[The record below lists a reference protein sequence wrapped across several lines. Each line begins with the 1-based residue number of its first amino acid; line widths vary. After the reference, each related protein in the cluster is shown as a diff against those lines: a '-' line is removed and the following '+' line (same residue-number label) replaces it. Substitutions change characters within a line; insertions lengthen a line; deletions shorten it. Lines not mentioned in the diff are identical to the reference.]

1 MAATTS
7 LSLAMRAVRS
17 WGERTL
23 ALVYPPACI
32 GCGTEFTDNA
42 PSPLLCLACTEGFAH
57 GYQHACPRCAK
68 PVGDSP
74 GQACYECHHHPH
86 RFASATALGKYE
98 GKLRQ
103 LVLRGKRGMHDDLT
117 LSLGMKLGAALR
129 ARPTFDR
136 PDAVIPIPVPT
147 VRRLFRSSNPADVL
161 AEAVARQVAAPRIT
175 GALHFSRPVRR
186 QSNLTAAQRRRN
198 LRKALATSDAFDLR
212 GAHVLVVDDVLTT
225 GATADEAARALLAG
239 GAAKVSV
246 AVVARG
252 VGFD

>member
-7 LSLAMRAVRS
+7 LSLAVRAMRS

-32 GCGTEFTDNA
+32 GCGTEFPDVA
-42 PSPLLCLACTEGFAH
+42 PSPLLCVPCTEGFAQ
-57 GYQHACPRCAK
+57 GYQHACPRCAM
-68 PVGDSP
+68 PLGDSP
-74 GQACYECHHHPH
+74 GQACHACHHHPH

-103 LVLRGKRGMHDDLT
+103 LVLRGKRGMHDELT

-129 ARPTFDR
+129 ASASFER

-161 AEAVARQVAAPRIT
+161 AEAVARKVDAPRLAGVLYFCRAI
-175 GALHFSRPVRR
+175 RK
-186 QSNLTAAQRRRN
+186 QSTLTPAQRRRN
-198 LRKALATSDAFDLR
+198 VRNAMATSDAFDLR